1 MNSRSEMQ
9 AGQLNTWVLLLHS
22 HAVVMCR
29 MWFSSVFV
37 SWKSHLVATMCC
49 SKTIIHGQASRIF
62 TDFNVTHAMGTN
74 APLCTDKKL
83 WGDRSTFKIRLKTL
97 LFHKA
102 YRVRSGSGEAEPS
115 LSCASVGSGC
125 WGSFWAIFPFTL
137 DIFIHPFCMS
147 LHFVYSFTWFV
158 LSSSLYTLPFPP
170 SLFNRSQPVSARS
183 LSFPLSP
190 SACW

>member
-1 MNSRSEMQ
+1 MFPEKVIW
-9 AGQLNTWVLLLHS
+9 LTP
-22 HAVVMCR
+22 C
-29 MWFSSVFV
+29 
-37 SWKSHLVATMCC
+37 VALKPLYT
-49 SKTIIHGQASRIF
+49 GQASWIF

-125 WGSFWAIFPFTL
+125 WGTF
-137 DIFIHPFCMS
+137 
-147 LHFVYSFTWFV
+147 
-158 LSSSLYTLPFPP
+158 
-170 SLFNRSQPVSARS
+170 
-183 LSFPLSP
+183 
-190 SACW
+190 